1 MLFPKKHCIEV
12 AKLSEQE
19 YNLLVHKLTGEGN
32 KNCIT
37 HITYELAK
45 CWGYVGVNDYG
56 DIMLYAHPYSF
67 LAVNEWGDYLNVPD
81 KEYPNILTKY
91 WITEYLK

>member
-37 HITYELAK
+37 HI
-45 CWGYVGVNDYG
+45 V
-56 DIMLYAHPYSF
+56 F
-67 LAVNEWGDYLNVPD
+67 LLLMNGE
-81 KEYPNILTKY
+81 I
-91 WITEYLK
+91 I